1 MFEEARNDMNKQ
13 QEENMMENFG
23 NINNEENNDNQIESE
38 EEKGKKF
45 ESEKDKDKDKDKN
58 KEKYSNLDKE
68 LFINNGGDDDINFD

>member
-23 NINNEENNDNQIESE
+23 NINNEENNNKEEIEE
-38 EEKGKKF
+38 YEAKIKKLEF
-45 ESEKDKDKDKDKN
+45 EKDKDKN
-58 KEKYSNLDKE
+58 KERYSNLDKE